1 MDFTKSKILEILK
14 KNSIYAE
21 NQSVCL
27 LHIINLKTS
36 LNHVKTLLT
45 KIKKKTFPI
54 INKLLNTAKISNI
67 SNF

>member
-27 LHIINLKTS
+27 IHIINLKTS

-45 KIKKKTFPI
+45 TTKKKLFP
-54 INKLLNTAKISNI
+54 
-67 SNF
+67 